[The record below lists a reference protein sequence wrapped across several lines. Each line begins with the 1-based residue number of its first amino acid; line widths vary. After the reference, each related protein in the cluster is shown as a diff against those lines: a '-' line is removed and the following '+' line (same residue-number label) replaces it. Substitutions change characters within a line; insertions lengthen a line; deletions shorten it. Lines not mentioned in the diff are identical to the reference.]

1 MASSFPIDNLTS
13 LEYLQPIYAL
23 QHRAENFTRL
33 ENLQCIDAYIDPLM
47 ATSELVLVSST
58 LTSQNIKN
66 GTESSLLDRWN
77 NGNHQA
83 RWDGATNWICSEL
96 YTDPVRPE
104 TCTKEWIASSAE
116 HWVVE
121 RQPIEYCLVG
131 KSTDNGN
138 RCGLHFSKKVFAIIA
153 VCLLIEVCLICWV
166 AFLSK
171 SPTLMTLGDAQ
182 AEFLENPDPMTQITA
197 GVRQSPDNGHFVRL
211 QMAEWRPVRLR
222 WFKALGPKMWT
233 MTMTLVLIAIMLGLL
248 VFFMS
253 LKSSSYRGAGT
264 SLPDMWS
271 QGIGRTNGFALVGG
285 FVLDDNK
292 HTEDFVSHIVF
303 VNAFQVII
311 SALYLLCNSCL
322 TRQVVADQW
331 THFMTAS
338 NGMPD
343 RKPLRVSSHVGLQ
356 RTSYMLSLPW
366 TYAFPLML
374 AFAVLHTLIARSCFL
389 VRTMAYGPGPA
400 EQSQRMM
407 GSDTSR
413 VGYSSMGILLATLTG
428 AIIFLSLVANSFR
441 SFAAVPEHLPRLA
454 TKTAFI
460 SAACQRP
467 DADKEAH
474 LFAVTFMAVDSEP
487 DNVSGTQSTVGR
499 IVLST
504 DRYSVVPTIGRQYVQ
519 PIPTNKHDDWRWIKK
534 AWIWTHSV
542 LRSILGAASSVI
554 AKLRCQ

>member
-1 MASSFPIDNLTS
+1 
-13 LEYLQPIYAL
+13 
-23 QHRAENFTRL
+23 
-33 ENLQCIDAYIDPLM
+33 M

-58 LTSQNIKN
+58 LTSQNIRN
-66 GTESSLLDRWN
+66 GTESSLLEGWN
-77 NGNHQA
+77 NGNYQA

-104 TCTKEWIASSAE
+104 TCTKKWITPSAE
-116 HWVVE
+116 HWVVDN
-121 RQPIEYCLVG
+121 QPIDNCLVG
-131 KSTDNGN
+131 KSTDNNN
-138 RCGLHFSKKVFAIIA
+138 RCGLHFSKKVFTIIA
-153 VCLLIEVCLICWV
+153 ICLLIEVWLICWV

-182 AEFLENPDPMTQITA
+182 AEFLENPDPVTQMTKRI
-197 GVRQSPDNGHFVRL
+197 GKSLDNGHFVRL
-211 QMAEWRPVRLR
+211 QLAEWRPVRLR
-222 WFKALGPKMWT
+222 WFTALGPKMWI
-233 MTMTLVLIAIMLGLL
+233 MTITLVLTAITLGLL
-248 VFFMS
+248 VFFAS
-253 LKSSSYRGAGT
+253 LKSSSYRGVGT
-264 SLPDMWS
+264 SLPDIWS
-271 QGIGRTNGFALVGG
+271 QGIGRTNSFALVGG
-285 FVLDDNK
+285 IVLSDGRG
-292 HTEDFVSHIVF
+292 TQDFVSHILF
-303 VNAFQVII
+303 VNVFQVLI

-407 GSDTSR
+407 DSDTSR
-413 VGYSSMGILLATLTG
+413 VGYSSMGILLAVMTG

-441 SFAAVPEHLPRLA
+441 SFAAVPEYLPRLA
-454 TKTAFI
+454 NKTAFI

-474 LFAVTFMAVDSEP
+474 LFAVTFMAVDPEP
-487 DNVSGTQSTVGR
+487 DNVSGAQSAVQR
-499 IVLST
+499 IVFST

-519 PIPTNKHDDWRWIKK
+519 PMPTNKHDDWRWIKK
-534 AWIWTHSV
+534 VWSRTHSG
-542 LRSILGAASSVI
+542 LQFILGVASSGI
-554 AKLRCQ
+554 AKLRR

>member
-1 MASSFPIDNLTS
+1 MAIVTSDFGSADDQWPSSFPTNDS
-13 LEYLQPIYAL
+13 KSSAYFQPIYAL

-33 ENLQCIDAYIDPLM
+33 ENLECINAYIDPLM
-47 ATSELVLVSST
+47 ATGELILVSST
-58 LTSQNIKN
+58 PTSQNIRN
-66 GTESSLLDRWN
+66 GTQSSLLGGWN

-83 RWDGATNWICSEL
+83 RWDGATNWICSDL

-104 TCTKEWIASSAE
+104 TCTKAWIAPSAE

-121 RQPIEYCLVG
+121 KQPLKYCLVG
-131 KSTDNGN
+131 KSTDNSN
-138 RCGLHFSKKVFAIIA
+138 RCGLHFSKKVFTIIA
-153 VCLLIEVCLICWV
+153 ICLLIEVCLICWV

-182 AEFLENPDPMTQITA
+182 AEFLENPDPMTQMTA
-197 GVRQSPDNGHFVRL
+197 GVGQSPDNGNFVRL
-211 QMAEWRPVRLR
+211 QLAEWRPVRLR
-222 WFKALGPKMWT
+222 WFKALGPKMWI
-233 MTMTLVLIAIMLGLL
+233 MTITLILTTIMLGLL
-248 VFFMS
+248 AFFMS

-264 SLPDMWS
+264 SLSDIWS

-285 FVLDDNK
+285 LVLNDNK
-292 HTEDFVSHIVF
+292 HTEDFVNHIVF
-303 VNAFQVII
+303 VNVFQVII

-331 THFMTAS
+331 THFMAAS

-356 RTSYMLSLPW
+356 RTSYILSLPW
-366 TYAFPLML
+366 MYACPLML
-374 AFAVLHTLIARSCFL
+374 AFTVLHTLIARSCFL

-407 GSDTSR
+407 GSDISR
-413 VGYSSMGILLATLTG
+413 VGYSSMDILLATTTG

-454 TKTAFI
+454 NKTAFI

-467 DADKEAH
+467 DADREAH
-474 LFAVTFMAVDSEP
+474 LFAVTFMAVDPEP
-487 DNVSGTQSTVGR
+487 DNVKGAESPVGR

-504 DRYSVVPTIGRQYVQ
+504 DDIRWFLRLEDSISNLCQRTSTKIGGGS
-519 PIPTNKHDDWRWIKK
+519 KK
-534 AWIWTHSV
+534 V
-542 LRSILGAASSVI
+542 GSS
-554 AKLRCQ
+554 